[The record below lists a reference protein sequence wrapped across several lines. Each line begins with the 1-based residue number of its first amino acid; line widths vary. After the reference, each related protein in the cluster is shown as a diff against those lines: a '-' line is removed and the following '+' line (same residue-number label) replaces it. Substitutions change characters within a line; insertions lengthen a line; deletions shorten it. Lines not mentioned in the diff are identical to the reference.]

1 MSKVADNSQKVT
13 KSNLTKKQ
21 INALA
26 NFVDPSIGTITEVA
40 EKSGV
45 SRKTIYCWLDDDE
58 FTKALDEKINKY
70 TDSEVANIWKALIS
84 KAMNGDTQAIKL
96 YFEMKNKYKQQIQL
110 DVKELPDINLVR
122 GGDG

>member
-1 MSKVADNSQKVT
+1 MADDKQNTT

-21 INALA
+21 INALSL
-26 NFVDPSIGTITEVA
+26 FVDPSISTITEIADKARVCR
-40 EKSGV
+40 S
-45 SRKTIYCWLDDDE
+45 TIYDWLDDDD
-58 FTKALDEKINKY
+58 FTKALDEKIDKY
-70 TDSEVANIWKALIS
+70 TDSEVANIWKALIN

-122 GGDG
+122 GGDD